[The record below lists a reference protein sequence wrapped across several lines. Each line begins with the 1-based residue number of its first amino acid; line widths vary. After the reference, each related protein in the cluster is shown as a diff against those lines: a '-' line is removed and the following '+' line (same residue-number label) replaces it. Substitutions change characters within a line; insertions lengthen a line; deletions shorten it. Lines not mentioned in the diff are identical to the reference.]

1 MAIQFEVNDS
11 REISP
16 EAGVQNEKPDSSAG
30 ANGTGTESP
39 PPFLLDKE
47 SLDRLGRERPEVFP
61 NRWIELGFCF
71 CLLSSELLAVS
82 LIETHWSSADKRRYR
97 AC

>member
-1 MAIQFEVNDS
+1 MAIQFDVNKR
-11 REISP
+11 RETSL
-16 EAGVQNEKPDSSAG
+16 EAGVQNEKPDPNASAV
-30 ANGTGTESP
+30 GTESP

-47 SLDRLGRERPEVFP
+47 SLDRLGRERPDVFP

-82 LIETHWSSADKRRYR
+82 LVET
-97 AC
+97 

>member
-1 MAIQFEVNDS
+1 MAIQFEVNDR
-11 REISP
+11 RETSL
-16 EAGVQNEKPDSSAG
+16 EAGVQNEKSDSNASAV
-30 ANGTGTESP
+30 GTGTESP

-47 SLDRLGRERPEVFP
+47 SLDRLGRERPDVFP

-82 LIETHWSSADKRRYR
+82 LVET
-97 AC
+97 